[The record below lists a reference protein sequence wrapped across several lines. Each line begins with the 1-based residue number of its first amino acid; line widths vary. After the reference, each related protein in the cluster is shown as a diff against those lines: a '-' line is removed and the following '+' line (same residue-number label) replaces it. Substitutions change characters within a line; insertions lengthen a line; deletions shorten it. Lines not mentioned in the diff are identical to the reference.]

1 MAKKPTNKTIK
12 AKQIKTITQADDK
25 TATMQPSAPKL
36 PPELQKKLDALKS
49 KLDEFKDKVLEKFGD
64 YIVGITLL
72 PPEKQPASHDN
83 QIENKGK
90 EATKEPNKDQIN
102 LMVVVD
108 DTTST
113 KMTKDELHQKF
124 SSIISKFAEETDK
137 NILVQS
143 VLLTD
148 IWQSCY
154 DAKYDLNRL
163 ISLGAPIHDTG
174 MLAAI
179 KISEMNSKI
188 TSLTEDLKDKEF
200 RILLLQAKD
209 HTRIALV
216 DVSEKNFGIANQE
229 ISSAR
234 EILSRGMEGISEKV
248 KVSFGRIDSALVE
261 IQGDMDALNIKVK
274 DKINTVIREID
285 KALMSGI

>member
-1 MAKKPTNKTIK
+1 MRVI
-12 AKQIKTITQADDK
+12 QIVIICVIIAGL
-25 TATMQPSAPKL
+25 A
-36 PPELQKKLDALKS
+36 
-49 KLDEFKDKVLEKFGD
+49 FGIG
-64 YIVGITLL
+64 YFMG
-72 PPEKQPASHDN
+72 
-83 QIENKGK
+83 
-90 EATKEPNKDQIN
+90 
-102 LMVVVD
+102 
-108 DTTST
+108 
-113 KMTKDELHQKF
+113 
-124 SSIISKFAEETDK
+124 
-137 NILVQS
+137 
-143 VLLTD
+143 
-148 IWQSCY
+148 
-154 DAKYDLNRL
+154 
-163 ISLGAPIHDTG
+163 
-174 MLAAI
+174 AI

-274 DKINTVIREID
+274 DKINTVIGEID